1 MKTGLVMQQVEYWIP
16 AFARM
21 TDFMT
26 CFVAKH
32 EARMINIRNSRF
44 TLSAF
49 TANQVMMKLCFLEFN
64 KLLKLSWLR
73 RIIFFK
79 L

>member
-32 EARMINIRNSRF
+32 EARMINIRFVAMHRDESRMAF
-44 TLSAF
+44 IGLVFGYDTLF
-49 TANQVMMKLCFLEFN
+49 DRV
-64 KLLKLSWLR
+64 
-73 RIIFFK
+73 
-79 L
+79 